1 MNAPSPADDAG
12 KTPAPAGAQ
21 ALRAT
26 VGSSGAA
33 AAYPPSDDPAFFAGY
48 EAGAQPPGPNNFPP
62 GGPELKRVS
71 MVVAWR
77 GDGGAA

>member
-1 MNAPSPADDAG
+1 MS
-12 KTPAPAGAQ
+12 APALAEASDSASLAIGAQ

-26 VGSSGAA
+26 AGSSGTA

-48 EAGAQPPGPNNFPP
+48 EAGAQPPGPHNFPS

-71 MVVAWR
+71 LFAAWR